1 MRDEQFSLHR
11 KRPGAEEDRM
21 IGSGPEEEV
30 LEQYASMPRAQQ
42 EQSFGMLGGMKL
54 SYLEMDNLV
63 RRRRGDVAA
72 DS

>member
-1 MRDEQFSLHR
+1 MRDEEFSLHR

-21 IGSGPEEEV
+21 IGSGPEA
-30 LEQYASMPRAQQ
+30 LEQYANLSREQQ
-42 EQSFGMLGGMKL
+42 EHSFGMLGGMKL
-54 SYLEMDNLV
+54 NYLEIDNLV